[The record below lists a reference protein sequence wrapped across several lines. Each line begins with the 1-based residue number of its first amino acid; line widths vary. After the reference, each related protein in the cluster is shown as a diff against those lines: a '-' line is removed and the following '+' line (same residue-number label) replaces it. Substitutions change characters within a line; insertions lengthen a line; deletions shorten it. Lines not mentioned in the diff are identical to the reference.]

1 MKEYSFAEL
10 FFTMDTCRLFVG
22 LDPSTDQ
29 EKIDEIMESAM
40 ITYGRNYIPHTKRIR
55 PEDYEK
61 LNEMTK
67 AIVDSNGDEE
77 IFIKMHFNVCFPFPI
92 SDGLKKKLTLESYLN
107 GAFREAIRGVAG
119 EKGLGKP
126 FNLPFESCN
135 NRIENAIGKIENPY
149 TISAQADLIF
159 SEFKRQDVDDF
170 KKKTC
175 LGTFSRER
183 MRQSSRDSEM
193 KFRTTEDGW
202 RNSDYR
208 MWDLFPYDS
217 TYLGLYV
224 YFANPNIFNLMPAYN
239 SDMRGDFELVFLPK
253 SEMDIDKAIEA
264 AAGSLFNSKTPSACE
279 VISVLTAVCNDK
291 RLSQF
296 VDLHYSKNDKD
307 AEINF
312 IDDVSSCFNSNVY
325 FKLCST
331 WYNTETA
338 LNDIKNCLLA
348 CKRAARMF
356 NGLKDLLEELKSKN
370 IEVIK
375 YAQDMFKE
383 AMFTNPFKFT
393 GEEFKIENT
402 FAKLM
407 LSKNPKIHDL
417 ATLILSRI
425 DEPAIDLED
434 DDEDIEV
441 GEITINSTMSI
452 FEAENTIREVKRNLE
467 EKLRDYPKTIHDRV
481 NKICNAGGV
490 SYNIARDER
499 VVSDIEEVVNGE
511 TEDCED

>member
-10 FFTMDTCRLFVG
+10 FFTMDTCRLFLG
-22 LDPSTDQ
+22 LDPNTDQ
-29 EKIDEIMESAM
+29 QKIEAIMESAM
-40 ITYGRNYIPHTKRIR
+40 ITYGRNYSPLTKRIR
-55 PEDYEK
+55 PEDFEK
-61 LNEMTK
+61 LNEITK

-77 IFIKMHFNVCFPFPI
+77 IFIKMRFNVCFPFPV
-92 SDGLKKKLTLESYLN
+92 SDKLKTKLTSESYLN
-107 GAFREAIRGVAG
+107 GAFREAVRTVAG
-119 EKGLGKP
+119 EKALGKP

-135 NRIENAIGKIENPY
+135 NRIENVVGKIENPY

-159 SEFKRQDVDDF
+159 SEFKRQDIDNF
-170 KKKTC
+170 KQKTY

-202 RNSDYR
+202 RNTDYR

-217 TYLGLYV
+217 VYLGLYV
-224 YFANPNIFNLMPAYN
+224 YFANPNIFTINPATN
-239 SDMRGDFELVFLPK
+239 SEMRGDFELLFLPK
-253 SEMDIDKAIEA
+253 SEMDIEKAIEA
-264 AAGSLFNSKTPSACE
+264 AAGSLFDSKAPSASE

-291 RLSQF
+291 RLNQF

-307 AEINF
+307 AEITFN
-312 IDDVSSCFNSNVY
+312 DDVSCFNSNVY

-331 WYNTETA
+331 WYNTESA
-338 LNDIKNCLLA
+338 LRDVKDCLLA

-402 FAKLM
+402 FARMM
-407 LSKNPKIHDL
+407 LSRNPKIHDL
-417 ATLILSRI
+417 ATLILSKI
-425 DEPAIDLED
+425 DESSIGLED
-434 DDEDIEV
+434 DDEDIDV
-441 GEITINSTMSI
+441 GTVTIDSTMSI
-452 FEAENTIREVKRNLE
+452 FEAENVIKEARRNVE
-467 EKLRDYPKTIHDRV
+467 CELRKYPKTIYDKV
-481 NKICNAGGV
+481 NKICGAGGV
-490 SYNIARDER
+490 SYNEAKLKRIE
-499 VVSDIEEVVNGE
+499 SDLEGVTNDK
-511 TEDCED
+511 TEDYED